1 MTLRGTVQVNS
12 EAIGAIAVLQNRSWL
27 ELYLPKEEEEEDDD
41 QEFLGLGT
49 RNRNSFVSLKAHRF
63 MTRNK
68 RRAVDL

>member
-12 EAIGAIAVLQNRSWL
+12 EDIGAIAVVVCSS
-27 ELYLPKEEEEEDDD
+27 
-41 QEFLGLGT
+41 FLRKKKKTTTKNYFGT
-49 RNRNSFVSLKAHRF
+49 GHEKKGICLFSLKAHRF